1 MSATASVLM
10 SAFDE
15 VDYGLIVLDEEFRA
29 RFINRAFHRIWNL
42 PLPPAGTTY
51 DFADIVDHGRR
62 TGIYL
67 TPPASVQDY
76 VRQRNGR
83 LRLSDGRI
91 LKFKC
96 KALPEGGRLMTFD
109 DISGFVRAAEQLRQL
124 AALDDLT
131 KLPNRRQFLESL
143 EKEFARAQ
151 RYDRQ
156 LSLLMIDVDHFK
168 QVNDQHGHAVGDEV
182 LRALADRIHGVS
194 RQTDLL
200 GRLGGDEFAVAL
212 LQSDKPSA
220 LQAAER
226 LCRAVA
232 GEPFE
237 AAGSRLWLTVSVGV
251 AARRPPIDNAAE
263 LLRLADQVL
272 YSAKSGGRNQVIADM
287 GPPFR
292 HHEMNEQ
299 KSFFGATLEVARN
312 AADEWMSTRPNIEL
326 THTAEVVPSDT
337 GWVVTVFFRTAPK
350 PS

>member
-1 MSATASVLM
+1 MASVLL

-15 VDYGLIVLDEEFRA
+15 VDYGLVVLDEEFRA
-29 RFINRAFHRIWNL
+29 QFINRAFHRIWDL
-42 PLPPAGTTY
+42 PVPPAGTTY
-51 DFADIVDHGRR
+51 NFADIVDHGRR

-76 VRQRNGR
+76 VRQRKGR

-96 KALPEGGRLMTFD
+96 KVLPEGGRLMTFD
-109 DISGFVRAAEQLRQL
+109 DISGFVRAAEQLREL

-131 KLPNRRQFLESL
+131 KLPNRRRFLESL
-143 EKEFARAQ
+143 EKEFARAR

-156 LSLLMIDVDHFK
+156 LSVLMIDVDHFK
-168 QVNDQHGHAVGDEV
+168 QFNDQHGHSVGDEV

-212 LQSDKPSA
+212 LQSDK
-220 LQAAER
+220 
-226 LCRAVA
+226 
-232 GEPFE
+232 PFE

-287 GPPFR
+287 GPTFR
-292 HHEMNEQ
+292 HQEMNEQ
-299 KSFFGATLEVARN
+299 KSFFGPTLEVARS
-312 AADEWMSTRPNIEL
+312 AADEWMSTRSNVKL
-326 THTAEVVPSDT
+326 THTAEVAPSDT
-337 GWVVTVFFRTAPK
+337 GWMVTVFFQTAPE